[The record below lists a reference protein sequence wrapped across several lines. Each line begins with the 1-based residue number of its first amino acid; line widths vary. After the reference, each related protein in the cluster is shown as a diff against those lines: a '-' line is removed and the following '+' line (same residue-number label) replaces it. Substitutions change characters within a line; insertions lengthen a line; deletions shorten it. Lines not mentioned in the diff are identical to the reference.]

1 MAGTRGQLLPV
12 YLLADESGSMY
23 PHVDELNAGLES
35 LHRGLLA
42 EPMAAAKV
50 RLSVLGFANSVTE
63 RLILADLRAEAELPR
78 LNAGGGTSYE
88 AAFSAL
94 LRRIPQDVDALKQQN
109 YRVHRPAVF
118 FMSDGLPN
126 PEEDWRSVHRT
137 LTDRSVTPAAP
148 NILSFGI
155 GKAEAETVLAIA
167 TRTDHAWISV
177 PGSQLGDSI
186 KKFFTSL
193 TKSMVQSANAM
204 NAGQAEV
211 AVERPE
217 GFTLAIDE
225 V

>member
-1 MAGTRGQLLPV
+1 MAETQGQLLPV
-12 YLLADESGSMY
+12 YLVADESGSMY
-23 PHVDELNAGLES
+23 PHLDELNAGLES

-50 RLSVLGFANSVTE
+50 RLSVLGFANAVTE
-63 RLILADLRAEAELPR
+63 RLVLADLRAETELPR
-78 LNAGGGTSYE
+78 LSAGGGTSYE

-94 LRRIPQDVDALKQQN
+94 LRRIPEDVSTLKRQN

-118 FMSDGLPN
+118 FMSDGVPN
-126 PEEDWRSVHRT
+126 SGDDWRGVHHT

-148 NILSFGI
+148 NILAFGI
-155 GKAEAETVLAIA
+155 GDAEAETMLAVA

-193 TKSMVQSANAM
+193 TKSMVQSANAL
-204 NAGQAEV
+204 NSGQAEV